1 MLKIMELIYDLD
13 ELKKSIL
20 EGDPELAEELAKSF
34 LESGV
39 SSLKVIKDAVIPGI
53 LGAGKLWKQG
63 VYFVPDIVLS
73 AEAFKSAMAVLE
85 KEQNSA
91 GGEKV
96 GKFLICSVEGD
107 IHDLGKN
114 IVSSMLK
121 ASGFEIHDLGVD
133 VPISKFIEKVKE
145 VQPDIVG
152 LGAYMSTTAA
162 TIKDYVQALE
172 NEGLRSGLKV
182 MVGGVRISEQ
192 YVKELGAD
200 EWGRDG
206 VHAAENA
213 LKLMGGES

>member
-1 MLKIMELIYDLD
+1 MDD
-13 ELKKSIL
+13 LKKSIV
-20 EGDPELAEELAKSF
+20 EGDPELAEELAKSI

-39 SSLKVIKDAVIPGI
+39 SSVQAIKDAVIPGI
-53 LGAGKLWKQG
+53 LEAGELWKQG

-85 KEQNSA
+85 EEQT
-91 GGEKV
+91 GTGREKV

-121 ASGFEIHDLGVD
+121 ASGFEIYDIGVD

-145 VQPDIVG
+145 VRPDIVG

-162 TIKDYVQALE
+162 TIKDYIQALE

-182 MVGGVRISEQ
+182 MIGGVRISEQ
-192 YVKELGAD
+192 YVKELGGD

-213 LKLMGGES
+213 VKLMGGEN

>member
-1 MLKIMELIYDLD
+1 ME
-13 ELKKSIL
+13 ELKKAIF
-20 EGDPELAEELAKSF
+20 EGDPELAEELAKNI

-39 SSLKVIKDAVIPGI
+39 NNVQAIKDAVIPGI
-53 LGAGKLWKQG
+53 LEAGEQWKQG
-63 VYFVPDIVLS
+63 VYFVPDVVLS

-85 KEQNSA
+85 KDETGA
-91 GGEKV
+91 GGEKI

-114 IVSSMLK
+114 IVCSMLK

-133 VPISKFIEKVKE
+133 VPITKFIEKVKE
-145 VQPDIVG
+145 VRPDIVG

-172 NEGLRSGLKV
+172 KEGLRSGLKV

-192 YVKELGAD
+192 YVKEAGAD

-206 VHAAENA
+206 VNAAENA
-213 LKLMGGES
+213 LKLMGVKN

>member
-1 MLKIMELIYDLD
+1 MDD
-13 ELKKSIL
+13 LKKSIV
-20 EGDPELAEELAKSF
+20 EGDPELAEELAKSI

-39 SSLKVIKDAVIPGI
+39 SSVQAIKDAVIPGI
-53 LGAGKLWKQG
+53 LEAGKLWKQG

-85 KEQNSA
+85 KEQTGAS
-91 GGEKV
+91 GKKV

-121 ASGFEIHDLGVD
+121 ASGFEIHDIGVD

-145 VQPDIVG
+145 VRPDIVG

-162 TIKDYVQALE
+162 TIKDYIQALE

-192 YVKELGAD
+192 YAKELGAD

-206 VHAAENA
+206 VRAAENA
-213 LKLMGGES
+213 LKLMGGEI

>member
-1 MLKIMELIYDLD
+1 LIYDLD
-13 ELKKSIL
+13 DLKKSIV
-20 EGDPELAEELAKSF
+20 EGDPELAEELAKSI

-39 SSLKVIKDAVIPGI
+39 SSVQAIKDAVIPGI
-53 LGAGKLWKQG
+53 LEAGELWKQG

-85 KEQNSA
+85 EEQT
-91 GGEKV
+91 GTGREKV

-121 ASGFEIHDLGVD
+121 ASGFEIYDIGVD

-145 VQPDIVG
+145 VRPDIVG

-162 TIKDYVQALE
+162 TIKDYIQALE

-206 VHAAENA
+206 VRAAENA
-213 LKLMGGES
+213 LKLMGGEI

>member
-1 MLKIMELIYDLD
+1 MRCYYLD
-13 ELKKSIL
+13 ELKKAIL
-20 EGDPELAEELAKSF
+20 EGDPELAEELAKSI

-39 SSLKVIKDAVIPGI
+39 SSVQAIKDAVIPGI
-53 LGAGKLWKQG
+53 LEAGELWKQG

-73 AEAFKSAMAVLE
+73 AEAFKGAMAVLE
-85 KEQNSA
+85 KEQTGA
-91 GGEKV
+91 GGKKV

-121 ASGFEIHDLGVD
+121 ASGFEIHDIGVD

-145 VQPDIVG
+145 VRPDIVG

-162 TIKDYVQALE
+162 TIKDYIQALE

-182 MVGGVRISEQ
+182 MIGGVRISEQ
-192 YVKELGAD
+192 YAKEVGAD

-213 LKLMGGES
+213 VKLMGGEN

>member
-1 MLKIMELIYDLD
+1 MELIYDLD

-53 LGAGKLWKQG
+53 LGAGELWKQG

-85 KEQNSA
+85 KEQTGV
-91 GGEKV
+91 GGKKV

-121 ASGFEIHDLGVD
+121 ASGFEIYDLGVD
-133 VPISKFIEKVKE
+133 VPITKFIEKVKE
-145 VQPDIVG
+145 VRPDIVG

-162 TIKDYVQALE
+162 TIKDYIQALE
-172 NEGLRSGLKV
+172 SEGLRSGLKV